1 ILQLGNW
8 FRFSLVA
15 ILPIGNCMKTYSLG
29 EFEEIV
35 LLTVGVLYNEAYG
48 VAIKDAIEERAE
60 RKVSVGALQSAL
72 KRMEKK
78 GYLESRQGE
87 ANAQRGGKPK
97 RYYVITAF
105 GKLALQQNRDVRNTL
120 WESIPKLALDFKLS

>member
-1 ILQLGNW
+1 
-8 FRFSLVA
+8 
-15 ILPIGNCMKTYSLG
+15 MKQYPLG

-35 LLTVGVLYNEAYG
+35 LLTVGALFDEAYG
-48 VAIKDAIEERAE
+48 VAIKDAIEERAH

-78 GYLESRQGE
+78 GYLEARTGE

-97 RYYVITAF
+97 RYYTITAF
-105 GKLALQQNRDVRNTL
+105 GKLALQQSRDVRTRL
-120 WESIPKLALDFKLS
+120 WEAIPKVALDLGR

>member
-1 ILQLGNW
+1 
-8 FRFSLVA
+8 
-15 ILPIGNCMKTYSLG
+15 MKTYPLG

-48 VAIKDAIEERAE
+48 VAIKDAIEEKAR

-78 GYLESRQGE
+78 GYLQSREGE

-97 RYYVITAF
+97 RYYTITAY
-105 GKLALQQNRDVRNTL
+105 GKLALQESREIRTQL
-120 WESIPKLALDFKLS
+120 WEAIPKLALDFKFS

>member
-1 ILQLGNW
+1 
-8 FRFSLVA
+8 
-15 ILPIGNCMKTYSLG
+15 MKAYPLG

-35 LLTVGVLYNEAYG
+35 LLTVGVLYDNAYG
-48 VAIKDAIEERAE
+48 VAIKDAIEERAK

-78 GYLESRQGE
+78 GYLTSRSGE

-97 RYYVITAF
+97 RYYTITAF
-105 GKLALQQNRDVRNTL
+105 GKLALQQSRDIRMQL
-120 WESIPKLALDFKLS
+120 WDSIPKIALDFKVS

>member
-1 ILQLGNW
+1 
-8 FRFSLVA
+8 
-15 ILPIGNCMKTYSLG
+15 MKTYPLG

-35 LLTVGVLYNEAYG
+35 LLTVGVLYDEAYG
-48 VAIKDAIEERAE
+48 VAIKDAIEERAQ

-78 GYLESRQGE
+78 GYLASRTGE

-97 RYYVITAF
+97 CYYTITAF
-105 GKLALQQNRDVRNTL
+105 GKLALQESREIRTQL
-120 WESIPKLALDFKLS
+120 WEAIPQLALDFKVS

>member
-1 ILQLGNW
+1 
-8 FRFSLVA
+8 
-15 ILPIGNCMKTYSLG
+15 MKTYPLG

-35 LLTVGVLYNEAYG
+35 LLTVGVLYDNAYG

-78 GYLESRQGE
+78 GYLESRIGE
-87 ANAQRGGKPK
+87 ANAKRGGKPK
-97 RYYVITAF
+97 CYYTITAF
-105 GKLALQQNRDVRNTL
+105 GKLALQQSRDIRTQL
-120 WESIPKLALDFKLS
+120 WNSIPKLAFEFKVS